1 MPARSWSMSRAEP
14 AIDDS
19 MADVGCGVLG
29 GSDDGEGVLEGI
41 VCATLRKNSS
51 MYCRETGSYCYEGI
65 SVWEL
70 AQLSGLYGTSR
81 G

>member
-1 MPARSWSMSRAEP
+1 
-14 AIDDS
+14 

-51 MYCRETGSYCYEGI
+51 MYCREAGSYCKEGT

-70 AQLSGLYGTSR
+70 AYLTGF
-81 G
+81 